1 MLRIKQRRPYYVL
14 PSQRYD
20 LTTKP
25 PSRSMQKDFTFF
37 IKFKVE
43 DEIKNQETPSSIM
56 MRPGMHYGLTY
67 NQVNGNISWEFWY
80 ERDNEN
86 HFGFITTE
94 LTPHKLTDEWIVIV
108 RHQWRNKTFTM
119 TLINKD
125 GDVWSLEETYD
136 GRLNDYTET
145 PYNFGC
151 GNYFQQVD
159 DSHYFWGDYTMYG
172 VGLIE
177 NVKYDDDAI
186 SMFMLN
192 NENSTYELSKPI
204 DDITFYFNF
213 NEQNRYKVWDLSGHC
228 NFLMLNMDVGK

>member
-1 MLRIKQRRPYYVL
+1 MLRIKQRRPYYIL

-25 PSRSMQKDFTFF
+25 PSRSMQRDFTFF
-37 IKFKVE
+37 IKFNVE
-43 DEIKNQETPSSIM
+43 DEIKNQTTPSSLM

-67 NQVNGNISWEFWY
+67 NQETNNISWEYWVVK
-80 ERDNEN
+80 DNDLN
-86 HFGFITTE
+86 FQFITTKIE
-94 LTPHKLTDEWIVIV
+94 PYDLQNEWIVMV
-108 RHQWRNKTFTM
+108 QHDSRAKKFTM
-119 TLINKD
+119 TIMNEKFD
-125 GDVWSLEETYD
+125 SWELESEYD

-159 DSHYFWGDYTMYG
+159 DSHYFWADYTLHN

-177 NVKYDDDAI
+177 NCKYSVDNI
-186 SMFMLN
+186 IKFMTDN
-192 NENSTYELSKPI
+192 ANSTFESVNPLN
-204 DDITFYFNF
+204 DIIFYFNF
-213 NEQNRYKVWDLSGHC
+213 KETNRYKTWDLSGHC